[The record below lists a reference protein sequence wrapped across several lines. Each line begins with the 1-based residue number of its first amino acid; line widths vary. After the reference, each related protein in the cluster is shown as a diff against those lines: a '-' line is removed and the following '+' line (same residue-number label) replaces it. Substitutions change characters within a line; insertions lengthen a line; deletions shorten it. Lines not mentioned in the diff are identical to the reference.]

1 MNMKVLNIGCLFLMI
16 FILNIFTS
24 AVQAKE
30 YSIPELKIEVTINPD
45 GTVTIT
51 EHRTYVFDGDFSW
64 ANYELPKSGFSAI
77 RNIQVSE
84 NGTNYTNLNAEEPG
98 TFLVEESNRAFNIK
112 WFYNAEDEERIFTIS
127 YTFEGAVV
135 TGPEW
140 SEFFWNYAAAGREK
154 STEEITIQVQ
164 LPETLP
170 DSSLHSWV
178 REPSWV
184 IESATLENGFQ
195 FTGSDISRG
204 QAVIIRT
211 VFPASVFNSSA
222 VSITDPEFSL
232 LWAQNDEI
240 NYRQQKIAEAE
251 EREQM
256 MNYAIEL
263 SVVIAGLSLLC
274 FIFFYRKYGTRH
286 QINLSRNESLMI
298 PGNQKPA
305 AIGWLLMHR
314 TITGGHVTA
323 TLLDLARRGYLVV
336 NEVEPEEDKSWFS
349 ASSDQN
355 TFAITL
361 NEKEPESNMPEW
373 ELSLLNF
380 VKDRISDGNTEIKEI
395 FKFSD
400 SNVSKW
406 YYSWKDE
413 LNKFTKKQYWID
425 SESYK
430 GAWWNFGI
438 QLIFML
444 VAVAGIFILHPIVGI
459 ATFIVFVASV
469 LSLAIIRRTPKGEE
483 LYQSWKNYHNALK
496 NAKEYSIPENH
507 LGRHFIYSIAF
518 GLSKDHI
525 EQIFEQNPAAVSHIT
540 WIIILPG
547 SNSTPASIASS
558 FGNLAATGTI
568 SAGGGS
574 AGAGASAGAAGG
586 GASGGA
592 G

>member
-1 MNMKVLNIGCLFLMI
+1 MRLLNFGCLILMC
-16 FILNIFTS
+16 FILSMFPDAT
-24 AVQAKE
+24 QAKE
-30 YSIPELKIEVTINPD
+30 YSIPELRVEVSINPD
-45 GTVTIT
+45 GTVTII
-51 EHRTYVFDGDFSW
+51 EHRTYVFDGNFSW

-84 NGTNYTNLNAEEPG
+84 NGTKYTNLNAEEPG

-112 WFYNAEDEERIFTIS
+112 WFYNAEDEERTFTIS
-127 YTFEGAVV
+127 YTLEGAVV
-135 TGPEW
+135 IGPEW

-154 STEEITIQVQ
+154 STEDITIQVL
-164 LPETLP
+164 LPEMLP
-170 DSSLHSWV
+170 DSTLHSWV
-178 REPSWV
+178 REPSWE
-184 IESATLENGFQ
+184 IESTTLENGFK
-195 FTGSDISRG
+195 FSGSDISRN

-211 VFPASVFNSSA
+211 VFPASVFNSSE
-222 VSITDPEFSL
+222 VSVTDPEFSL
-232 LWAQNDEI
+232 AWAQNDEI

-256 MNYAIEL
+256 MNYGIEL
-263 SVVIAGLSLLC
+263 SVVIAGLSILC
-274 FIFFYRKYGTRH
+274 LIFFYRKYGTRH

-305 AIGWLLMHR
+305 VIGWLLMHR

-349 ASSDQN
+349 SSNNEN
-355 TFAITL
+355 TFTITV

-373 ELSLLNF
+373 ELSLLAF
-380 VKDRISDGNTEIKEI
+380 VKDRISDGKTEIKEI

-400 SNVSKW
+400 SKVSKW

-413 LNKFTKKQYWID
+413 LNTFAKKQDWID

-438 QLIFML
+438 QLIVML
-444 VAVAGIFILHPIVGI
+444 AAVAGIFILHPVVGI

-469 LSLAIIRRTPKGEE
+469 LSLVIIRRTPKGEE
-483 LYQSWKNYHNALK
+483 LYQSWKNYQNALK
-496 NAKEYSIPENH
+496 NAKEYSIPEHH
-507 LGRHFIYSIAF
+507 LGRHFIYSIAL
-518 GLSKDHI
+518 GLGKDHI
-525 EQIFEQNPAAVSHIT
+525 EQMFEQNPAAVSHIT
-540 WIIILPG
+540 WMIILPG
-547 SNSTPASIASS
+547 SNSNPANIASS
-558 FGNLAATGTI
+558 FSNLAATGTV
-568 SAGGGS
+568 SAGGGG